1 MAFIGLDRGIVD
13 HWIYQDAE
21 YFKVWF
27 EMLYRAR
34 YSKESST
41 ELIEGQLIEMNY
53 GEFIFGRIKWS
64 QRLKVSERRLRTLLD
79 KMINDNMIE
88 VVSKQTKFTVYRIIN
103 YSKYNQHN
111 DQQQTNDG
119 QGFEDGS
126 DQHNDQQAT
135 SKRPADDQ
143 QATTKEQGSNKD
155 NKVTK
160 KQVKTYTSEFD
171 EFWSVYPRT
180 IGKMEAFKTWTK
192 VVKAGESP
200 AVIIQCAS
208 NYAQYCEMRQTAA
221 EYMKHPKT
229 FLNEERYKDYL
240 VVVLPQKQK
249 TTMDILK
256 DRLREAKEE
265 EAKRNGEGG
274 NSAVNFGLF
283 G

>member
-171 EFWSVYPRT
+171 EFWCVYPRT
-180 IGKMEAFKTWTK
+180 I
-192 VVKAGESP
+192 
-200 AVIIQCAS
+200 
-208 NYAQYCEMRQTAA
+208 
-221 EYMKHPKT
+221 
-229 FLNEERYKDYL
+229 
-240 VVVLPQKQK
+240 
-249 TTMDILK
+249 
-256 DRLREAKEE
+256 
-265 EAKRNGEGG
+265 
-274 NSAVNFGLF
+274 
-283 G
+283 